1 MADELD
7 DPALAS
13 VAAALEG
20 CPRAEFRNRLRQSL
34 ERSIEMMTSADTAKE
49 PRQGIPGDRIQAK
62 GVRPGFTAV
71 TSYLMAP
78 DIEPVIAF
86 AKQVFGAEETFRTVG
101 GAGGI
106 HCELRI
112 GDSRLMLGGGSG
124 VYNPVIAPRL
134 VGLHVY
140 VDDVDTAYQ
149 RALDAGGE
157 SLGAPEDRPYG
168 ERSGFV
174 KDAAGNHWYIARR
187 LGPAPVAE
195 TPRTLTPHLY
205 VQHAPGKG
213 ASELIDFL
221 KAAFGADVEFRHDS
235 SEGLVAHAVM
245 RVRGGAIAIG
255 EGRERGFAAP
265 AAFYLYVDDC
275 DALYARAVAAGATA
289 LHAPAD
295 QTYGDRMGSVA
306 DPWGNEWFIAT
317 HLEGPTPMA

>member
-13 VAAALEG
+13 IAAALEG
-20 CPRAEFRNRLRQSL
+20 CPRAEFKDRLRRSL
-34 ERSIEMMTSADTAKE
+34 ERSIEMMAVTDTS
-49 PRQGIPGDRIQAK
+49 GQAK
-62 GVRPGFTAV
+62 GSRPGFTAV

-101 GAGGI
+101 GGGGI

-112 GDSRLMLGGGSG
+112 GDSQLMLGGGSG
-124 VYNPVIAPRL
+124 VSNPVIAPRL

-140 VDDVDTAYQ
+140 VDDVDAVYQ
-149 RALDAGGE
+149 RALDAGGQ

-168 ERSGFV
+168 ERAGFV
-174 KDAAGNHWYIARR
+174 KDAAGNQWYIATP
-187 LGPAPVAE
+187 LGSTQGREAAP
-195 TPRTLTPHLY
+195 TLTPHVY
-205 VQHAPGKG
+205 VQHVPGKS
-213 ASELIDFL
+213 AAEFIDFL
-221 KAAFGADVEFRHDS
+221 QSALGAQLEFRHDA
-235 SEGLVAHAVM
+235 EGLVAHAV
-245 RVRGGAIAIG
+245 VRLQGAAIAIG
-255 EGRERGFAAP
+255 EGREPGFAAP

-275 DALYARAVAAGATA
+275 DALYARAVGAGATA

-306 DPWGNEWFIAT
+306 DPWGNEWFIGT
-317 HLEGPTPMA
+317 HLANR